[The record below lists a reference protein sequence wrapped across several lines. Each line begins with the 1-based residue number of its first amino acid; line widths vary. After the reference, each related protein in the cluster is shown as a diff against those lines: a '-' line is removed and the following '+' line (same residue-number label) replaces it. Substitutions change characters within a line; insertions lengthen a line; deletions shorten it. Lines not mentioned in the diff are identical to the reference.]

1 MERLRDAVV
10 RVKDGEWL
18 CRVAVVF
25 AWRNG
30 PSVALAP
37 GVVYRKGVRYE
48 SVDIAEML
56 DDWLATD
63 RLPPSVSVR
72 IS

>member
-1 MERLRDAVV
+1 MQRPRDAVV

-18 CRVAVVF
+18 CCVAIVF
-25 AWRNG
+25 AWSNG
-30 PSVALAP
+30 PSVALTP

-72 IS
+72 VS

>member
-1 MERLRDAVV
+1 MELLRDAVV

-18 CRVAVVF
+18 CIAVVF
-25 AWRNG
+25 AWSNG
-30 PSVALAP
+30 PSVALTP

-56 DDWLATD
+56 DDWLATG
-63 RLPPSVSVR
+63 RLPPDVSVQ
-72 IS
+72 IP